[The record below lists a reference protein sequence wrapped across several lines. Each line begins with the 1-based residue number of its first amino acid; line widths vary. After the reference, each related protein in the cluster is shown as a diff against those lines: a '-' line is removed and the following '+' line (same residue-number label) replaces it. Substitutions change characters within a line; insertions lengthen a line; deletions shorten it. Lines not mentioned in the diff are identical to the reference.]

1 MNKAT
6 NLFNSFTFSTNKLV
20 LFTCSYVI
28 FLLNIPFFIKTTTA
42 ITKLDEFNLFF
53 LISIPFLLLFLSVFL
68 QCFFAFRWITKP
80 LLILLVMVS
89 SVVFYSS
96 ITYGIVFD
104 YGMIQNTVET
114 DTAEALSYVN
124 FSAFIFL
131 FTFGIL
137 PSILIAK
144 IRLTYKSFLGELFD
158 RTKLMGV
165 SFGTVVLIVLVF
177 YSSYASIGRNN
188 RDLVGYLTPYA
199 LIDSTVKYLQRN
211 YLYPP
216 LKFTL
221 LDTNP
226 VIVNEKHTKHV
237 TVLVLGETARAQSF
251 SLNGYHKPTNQFTE
265 NLGVVSFKNV
275 SSCGTATAVS
285 VPCMFS
291 RLDKENY
298 DKRLAI
304 AQQNV
309 VDIIHLAG
317 ADVLWVSNNSGS
329 CKGVC
334 NRVKTL
340 QIDTTNTDPL
350 CDGEYCFDEV
360 LLRPLKQ
367 KLASLTHEETL
378 IVLHMIGSHGPT
390 YYKRYPDK
398 NRIFIP
404 DCQRSDIQNC
414 SAEELANTYDNTI
427 AYTDYVLSKVI
438 SQLNMLSQSQDIET
452 SMIYISDHGES
463 LGESG
468 VFLHGLPYA
477 FAPKEQTHVPLLY
490 WADPLHQSERNSCA
504 SKMTNKNIS
513 HDNVFDIL
521 LSEMSVDSKTFNTQN
536 NPLNQCKTAGAIAQ
550 TVNQYTKNGA
560 NR

>member
-1 MNKAT
+1 VFKIINFLNQIKLTT
-6 NLFNSFTFSTNKLV
+6 NQLVIYTCVYITLV
-20 LFTCSYVI
+20 LNFPFLSKTAVVVTALESY
-28 FLLNIPFFIKTTTA
+28 
-42 ITKLDEFNLFF
+42 NLFF
-53 LISIPFLLLFLSVFL
+53 LLSVPIFLLALSIFIQCFLS
-68 QCFFAFRWITKP
+68 FRWLTKP
-80 LLILLVMVS
+80 LLILLVLLS
-89 SVVFYSS
+89 SVIFYSTV
-96 ITYGIVFD
+96 TYGIVFD

-114 DTAEALSYVN
+114 DTAEALSYFN
-124 FSAFIFL
+124 FSAIMFFL
-131 FTFGIL
+131 FFGL
-137 PSILIAK
+137 VPSLLIVKVKLTYSSFVGELLARIKLLSGSVGVVFLIA
-144 IRLTYKSFLGELFD
+144 I
-158 RTKLMGV
+158 
-165 SFGTVVLIVLVF
+165 VF
-177 YSSYASIGRNN
+177 YSNYASVGRNN

-199 LIDSTVKYLQRN
+199 LIDSTVKYLQKN
-211 YLYPP
+211 YFFPP

-226 VIVNEKHTKHV
+226 IMFNQNPTKHV
-237 TVLVLGETARAQSF
+237 TVLVLGETARSQSF

-265 NLGVVSFKNV
+265 KLGVASFKNV

-298 DKRLAI
+298 DKRLAN

-309 VDIIHLAG
+309 VDIIQLAG
-317 ADVLWVSNNSGS
+317 ADVLWISNNNGS

-334 NRVKTL
+334 NRIKSI
-340 QIDTTNTDPL
+340 QIPTKKSDPL

-367 KLASLTHEETL
+367 KLATLTYEDTL

-414 SAEELANTYDNTI
+414 SEEELTNTYDNTI
-427 AYTDYVLSKVI
+427 AYTDFVLAKVIGELNTLSKFKNV
-438 SQLNMLSQSQDIET
+438 ET

-468 VFLHGLPYA
+468 IFLHGLPYA
-477 FAPKEQTHVPLLY
+477 FAPREQTHVPLIY
-490 WADPLHQSERNSCA
+490 WADPSHQSNRVDCANKFRN
-504 SKMTNKNIS
+504 KKIS
-513 HDNVFDIL
+513 HDNIFDFL
-521 LSEMSVDSKTFNTQN
+521 LGEMSVDSTIFKMQN
-536 NPLNQCKTAGAIAQ
+536 NPLNQCERAGSLAQ
-550 TVNQYTKNGA
+550 TVNINAKNGA
-560 NR
+560 N

>member
-1 MNKAT
+1 MFKIINFLNQIKLTT
-6 NLFNSFTFSTNKLV
+6 NQLVIYTCVYITLV
-20 LFTCSYVI
+20 LNFPFLSKTAVVVTALESY
-28 FLLNIPFFIKTTTA
+28 
-42 ITKLDEFNLFF
+42 NLFF
-53 LISIPFLLLFLSVFL
+53 LLSVPIFLLALSIFIQCFLS
-68 QCFFAFRWITKP
+68 FRWLTKP
-80 LLILLVMVS
+80 LLILLVLLS
-89 SVVFYSS
+89 SVIFYSTV
-96 ITYGIVFD
+96 TYGIVFD

-114 DTAEALSYVN
+114 DTAEALSYFN
-124 FSAFIFL
+124 FSAIMFFL
-131 FTFGIL
+131 FFGL
-137 PSILIAK
+137 VPSLLIVKVKLTYSSFVGELLARIKLLSGSVGVVFLIA
-144 IRLTYKSFLGELFD
+144 I
-158 RTKLMGV
+158 
-165 SFGTVVLIVLVF
+165 VF
-177 YSSYASIGRNN
+177 YSNYASVGRNN

-199 LIDSTVKYLQRN
+199 LIDSTVKYLQKN
-211 YLYPP
+211 YFFPP

-226 VIVNEKHTKHV
+226 IMFNQNTTKHV
-237 TVLVLGETARAQSF
+237 TVLVLGETARSQSF

-265 NLGVVSFKNV
+265 KLGVASFKNV

-298 DKRLAI
+298 DKRLAN

-309 VDIIHLAG
+309 VDIIQLAG
-317 ADVLWVSNNSGS
+317 ADVLWISNNNGS

-334 NRVKTL
+334 NRIKSI
-340 QIDTTNTDPL
+340 QIPTKKSDPL

-367 KLASLTHEETL
+367 KLATLTYEDTL

-414 SAEELANTYDNTI
+414 SEEELTNTYDNTI
-427 AYTDYVLSKVI
+427 AYTDFVLAKVIGELNTLSKFKNV
-438 SQLNMLSQSQDIET
+438 ET

-468 VFLHGLPYA
+468 IFLHGLPYA
-477 FAPKEQTHVPLLY
+477 FAPREQTHVPLIY
-490 WADPLHQSERNSCA
+490 WADPSHQSNRVDCANKFRN
-504 SKMTNKNIS
+504 KKIS
-513 HDNVFDIL
+513 HDNIFDFL
-521 LSEMSVDSKTFNTQN
+521 LGEMSVDSTIFKMQN
-536 NPLNQCKTAGAIAQ
+536 NPLNQCERAGSLAQ
-550 TVNQYTKNGA
+550 TVNINAKNGA
-560 NR
+560 N